1 MAYHCTST
9 RRRTIRTVLR
19 HQFLAVALVAA
30 TLAAPARAA
39 TCFDAQLPQTP
50 WAAQAAAAAV
60 RLVASLPD
68 GRPFASASGM
78 VVAGSAATDGH
89 NRILTAAHVA
99 RTLQEHSGAWLA
111 VFSSGGRYLGR
122 AGLAAHAAP
131 GPAFGLAGSDDVVGL
146 RFGDAAVL
154 EMLAFAPGGEA
165 TYAAIAGVPLAA
177 HQPRA
182 LLQGQFARPAGVDHG
197 VSGAGVVADG
207 TIIGVMA
214 FKAQDKSMPAVRIAG
229 GDAARPPP
237 APSRTIKLPREAQGF
252 AQPVIDPSLLAAL
265 GGAGRAVEH
274 ARAMAPLAV
283 FVPGFIS
290 NACIGFRATM
300 APA

>member
-1 MAYHCTST
+1 V
-9 RRRTIRTVLR
+9 RRHRL
-19 HQFLAVALVAA
+19 LALVLSLAA
-30 TLAAPARAA
+30 LAAPARAA
-39 TCFDAQLPQTP
+39 TCFDAQLPQAP

-78 VVAGSAATDGH
+78 VVAGSAASGGH
-89 NRILTAAHVA
+89 NRMLTAAHVA
-99 RTLQEHSGAWLA
+99 RTLQEHQGAWLA

-122 AGLAAHAAP
+122 ADLAARAAP
-131 GPAFGLAGSDDVVGL
+131 GPAFGLAGGDDLVGL

-154 EMLAFAPGGEA
+154 EMQAFAPGGEA
-165 TYAAIAGVPLAA
+165 AYAAIAGVPLAA

-182 LLQGQFARPAGVDHG
+182 LLQGEFTRPAGIDHG
-197 VSGAGVVADG
+197 VSGAGVVANG

-214 FKAQDKSMPAVRIAG
+214 FKAQDTAMPEVRIAG

-237 APSRTIKLPREAQGF
+237 APTRTIRLPREAQGF
-252 AQPVIDPSLLAAL
+252 AQPVIDPTLLAAL

-274 ARAMAPLAV
+274 ARATTPLPV